1 VIQILCWLMPASRLK
16 NRLLRMFGHDVHP
29 SAHIGPNLVVGV
41 SKFEIGQTAAIGPF
55 NVFRGLGLVR
65 LSEYSIV
72 NSWNWISA
80 HPIYRTVDP
89 DAGTL
94 FLGTC
99 ARIGSRNY
107 LDSSGTIVIKAFSY
121 VGGNKC
127 LLQTHEPDF
136 ATDQQSVG
144 RITIGH
150 HSMVGSRAVL
160 LKGAEL
166 PDESLLAA
174 NSTLV
179 RASRARRK
187 GLYAGS
193 PAAWK
198 RDTEG
203 DWFSRNTYTMGGHII
218 DEPMGILRNDLDHDG
233 VSVVVDQ
240 DALAEL
246 AGRHPAQD
254 SRRRMQPP
262 LNNDMT
268 PPL

>member
-1 VIQILCWLMPASRLK
+1 MIQILCWLLPASRLK
-16 NRLLRMFGHDVHP
+16 NQLLSLFGHDIHP
-29 SAHIGPNLVVGV
+29 SSHIGPNLVVGV
-41 SKFEIGQTAAIGPF
+41 VKFEIGQNVAIGPF

-65 LSEYSIV
+65 LGKYSII

-80 HPIYRTVDP
+80 HPVYRSIDR

-99 ARIGSRNY
+99 SRIGSRNY
-107 LDSSGTIVIKAFSY
+107 LDSSGTIVLKAFSY

-127 LLQTHEPDF
+127 LLQTHEPHF
-136 ATDQQSVG
+136 ATDEQSVG

-160 LKGAEL
+160 LKCAAL

-179 RASRARRK
+179 RGSDGRK

-193 PAAWK
+193 PAVWK
-198 RDTEG
+198 RATEG
-203 DWFSRNTYTMGGHII
+203 DWFTRNTYSMNGHII
-218 DEPMGILRNDLDHDG
+218 DEPMGILPEDLDHDSEQVFVDHHALNELTG
-233 VSVVVDQ
+233 SQQTPVSKV
-240 DALAEL
+240 
-246 AGRHPAQD
+246 
-254 SRRRMQPP
+254 
-262 LNNDMT
+262 
-268 PPL
+268 

>member
-1 VIQILCWLMPASRLK
+1 
-16 NRLLRMFGHDVHP
+16 MFGHDIHP

-41 SKFEIGQTAAIGPF
+41 VKFEIGQTAAIGPF

-80 HPIYRTVDP
+80 HPVYRNVDSN
-89 DAGTL
+89 AGTL

-107 LDSSGTIVIKAFSY
+107 LDTSGTIVIKAFSY

-127 LLQTHEPDF
+127 LLQTHEPHF

-144 RITIGH
+144 RITVGH

-179 RASRARRK
+179 GANRELRK
-187 GLYAGS
+187 GLYAAPRGVE
-193 PAAWK
+193 AQD
-198 RDTEG
+198 RG
-203 DWFSRNTYTMGGHII
+203 RVVLRNTYTMGGHII
-218 DEPMGILRNDLDHDG
+218 DEPMGILPGDLDHDG
-233 VSVVVDQ
+233 IQVVVDQ
-240 DALAEL
+240 DALDEL
-246 AGRHPAQD
+246 AGRRPHPVGRQ
-254 SRRRMQPP
+254 RT
-262 LNNDMT
+262 LNSDLT

>member
-1 VIQILCWLMPASRLK
+1 MIQIFCWLLPASRLK
-16 NRLLRMFGHDVHP
+16 NRLLRLFGHDIHP
-29 SAHIGPNLVVGV
+29 SSHIGPNLVVGV
-41 SKFEIGQTAAIGPF
+41 VKFEIGQDVAIGPF

-65 LSEYSIV
+65 LSKYSII

-80 HPIYRTVDP
+80 HPIYQKVDR

-107 LDSSGTIVIKAFSY
+107 LDSSGTIVVKAFSY

-127 LLQTHEPDF
+127 LLQTHEPHF
-136 ATDQQSVG
+136 ANDQQSVG
-144 RITIGH
+144 RITVGH

-160 LKGAEL
+160 LKGAAL

-179 RASRARRK
+179 RGSGNGRK

-193 PAAWK
+193 PAVWK

-203 DWFSRNTYTMGGHII
+203 DWFSRDTYCMTGHII
-218 DEPMGILRNDLDHDG
+218 DEPMGVLPDDLDHDG
-233 VSVVVDQ
+233 TQVVVDQ
-240 DALAEL
+240 L
-246 AGRHPAQD
+246 
-254 SRRRMQPP
+254 
-262 LNNDMT
+262 
-268 PPL
+268 

>member
-1 VIQILCWLMPASRLK
+1 MMQILCWLLPASRLK
-16 NRLLRMFGHDVHP
+16 NRLLRKFGHDIHP
-29 SAHIGPNLVVGV
+29 SAYIGPNLVVGV
-41 SKFEIGQTAAIGPF
+41 VKFEVGQTAAIGPF

-65 LSEYSIV
+65 LGEYSIV

-80 HPIYRTVDP
+80 HPVYRTVDP

-127 LLQTHEPDF
+127 LLQTHEPHF

-144 RITIGH
+144 RITVGH

-179 RASRARRK
+179 RASRALRK

-193 PAAWK
+193 PAVWK
-198 RDTEG
+198 RDAQGE
-203 DWFSRNTYTMGGHII
+203 WFSRNTYTMGGHII
-218 DEPMGILRNDLDHDG
+218 DEPMGILPEDLDHDG
-233 VSVVVDQ
+233 VHVIVDR
-240 DALAEL
+240 DYVDEL
-246 AGRHPAQD
+246 AARRPPPD
-254 SRRRMQPP
+254 SGQRTLRM
-262 LNNDMT
+262 LNSDLT

>member
-1 VIQILCWLMPASRLK
+1 MIQILFWLLPASRLK
-16 NRLLRMFGHDVHP
+16 NRLLRTFGHDIHP

-41 SKFEIGQTAAIGPF
+41 MKFEIGQTAAIGPF

-80 HPIYRTVDP
+80 HPVYRNVDP

-107 LDSSGTIVIKAFSY
+107 LDTSGTIVIKAFSY

-127 LLQTHEPDF
+127 LLQTHEPHF

-144 RITIGH
+144 RITVGH

-179 RASRARRK
+179 RANKELRK

-193 PAAWK
+193 PAVWK
-198 RDTEG
+198 RETEG
-203 DWFSRNTYTMGGHII
+203 EWFSRNTYTMGGHII
-218 DEPMGILRNDLDHDG
+218 DEPMGILPGDLDHDG
-233 VSVVVDQ
+233 IQVVVDQ
-240 DALAEL
+240 NALDEL
-246 AGRHPAQD
+246 AGRRPHPVGRQ
-254 SRRRMQPP
+254 RM
-262 LNNDMT
+262 LNSDLT